1 MTKNNT
7 NPKQKLLTDEDI
19 KIIKS
24 DPVGL
29 ADYIVCT
36 KVKEAK
42 KTAFIVCLIMMALAF
57 GAGVFVGMTWTKTSI
72 PNNVVKIQVGDS
84 VKAETK
90 AEQPVE
96 NAQEGKQ

>member
-1 MTKNNT
+1 MAKNSI

-42 KTAFIVCLIMMALAF
+42 KTAFIVCLIMMAIAF
-57 GAGVFVGMTWTKTSI
+57 FGGAFCGATWTKTSI

-90 AEQPVE
+90 EEQPAE
-96 NAQEGKQ
+96 NAPVEKK